1 MAKSP
6 IKFGLG
12 EYSNKPFELKSG
24 NTPLFKHVG
33 SSPYKQGTRF
43 SPTTN
48 TNTNKDKEKENKDII
63 VKGGGK
69 RNIGQILAEGI
80 TGGLDAVYGTG
91 KVKFDNT
98 VQVAKNKEEADNS
111 IKAPTEGIGEVE
123 AGKMPDKD
131 WKAGETKAKESGED
145 LNALVAKRETLTE
158 GSAEW
163 KENQNK
169 INEALGSKKRYKID

>member
-12 EYSNKPFELKSG
+12 EYSDKPFELKSG
-24 NTPLFKHVG
+24 NTPLFKHIG
-33 SSPYKQGTRF
+33 SSPNKQGTRF
-43 SPTTN
+43 NTT
-48 TNTNKDKEKENKDII
+48 TETDTDTDKKKKNKDIVI
-63 VKGGGK
+63 EGGGK
-69 RNIGQILAEGI
+69 RNIGQILTEGI

-98 VQVAKNKEEADNS
+98 VQIAKNKEEVKEKTNTISENIIA
-111 IKAPTEGIGEVE
+111 GETGQMPNEDWE
-123 AGKMPDKD
+123 AGQ
-131 WKAGETKAKESGED
+131 TKAKESGED
-145 LNALVAKRETLTE
+145 LDALVAKRETLTE

-169 INEALGSKKRYKID
+169 INEALGNKKRH

>member
-12 EYSNKPFELKSG
+12 EYSDKPFELRSG

-33 SSPYKQGTRF
+33 SSPYKQGT
-43 SPTTN
+43 STN
-48 TNTNKDKEKENKDII
+48 TNNDKEKENKDII
-63 VKGGGK
+63 VKGSGK

-91 KVKFDNT
+91 KVRFDNT
-98 VQVAKNKEEADNS
+98 VQIAKNKEEADNS

-145 LNALVAKRETLTE
+145 LNALVAKKETLTE

-169 INEALGSKKRYKID
+169 INEALGNEKRY

>member
-12 EYSNKPFELKSG
+12 EYSDKPFELKSG

-43 SPTTN
+43 SPN
-48 TNTNKDKEKENKDII
+48 TNTDKDKLKNLVEKENKDII

-111 IKAPTEGIGEVE
+111 VKAPTEGIGEVE

-169 INEALGSKKRYKID
+169 INEALGNEKRY

>member
-12 EYSNKPFELKSG
+12 EYSDKPFELKSG

-43 SPTTN
+43 SPN
-48 TNTNKDKEKENKDII
+48 TNTDKDKLKNLVEKENKDII

-91 KVKFDNT
+91 KVKYDNT
-98 VQVAKNKEEADNS
+98 VQVAKNKEEVDKKSKTISEN
-111 IKAPTEGIGEVE
+111 IIDEGTG
-123 AGKMPDKD
+123 
-131 WKAGETKAKESGED
+131 GED
-145 LNALVAKRETLTE
+145 LNALIAKRETLTE

-169 INEALGSKKRYKID
+169 INEALGNKKRH